1 MLSVIDGNTS
11 EIYIT
16 RSQSLLKQVSN
27 RYNITETEIGDRL
40 VVLCHKILRDEYG
53 INQTLQYTLEAIN
66 RIEISSP
73 NKDDFNK
80 LLVVYGELRNAGQTN
95 DEAVKRINMAL
106 QLDRNALN
114 DFFKQR

>member
-1 MLSVIDGNTS
+1 MKNFKKFLLLLAFVILLLNISCTQNDRPPENKSPAYMLSVIDGNTS

-73 NKDDFNK
+73 DIDDFN
-80 LLVVYGELRNAGQTN
+80 
-95 DEAVKRINMAL
+95 
-106 QLDRNALN
+106 
-114 DFFKQR
+114 